1 MINICLKQI
10 NMTAIRSLADEL
22 REKMRQ
28 QNNETENGQPEA
40 SPLEQDRTSPQ
51 PPKKKAGKPPP
62 AKASSTLENLL
73 TELFEYELTG
83 NEKLLIRLESRTV
96 FMLKQLKVTK
106 GIDMNKLIA
115 YSLDV
120 FFKER
125 PELIN
130 YIKTSLQTIEL

>member
-1 MINICLKQI
+1 
-10 NMTAIRSLADEL
+10 MTAIRSLADEL

-28 QNNETENGQPEA
+28 QPGAEKHEPEKPTQAQNA
-40 SPLEQDRTSPQ
+40 SQDKPLR
-51 PPKKKAGKPPP
+51 KKAGKPPP
-62 AKASSTLENLL
+62 ANPS
-73 TELFEYELTG
+73 TELETLFAELTAYELAG
-83 NEKLLIRLESRTV
+83 NEKLLIRVDGRTV

-115 YSLDV
+115 YSLEA

-130 YIKTSLQTIEL
+130 YIKSSLQTIEL

>member
-1 MINICLKQI
+1 
-10 NMTAIRSLADEL
+10 MTVIRSLADEL

-28 QNNETENGQPEA
+28 PPGNEKPETESQSQPK
-40 SPLEQDRTSPQ
+40 PDNHDKPV
-51 PPKKKAGKPPP
+51 KKKAGKPPP
-62 AKASSTLENLL
+62 EKSSTELETFFAEL
-73 TELFEYELTG
+73 TAYELTG
-83 NEKLLIRLESRTV
+83 NEKLLIRLDGRTV

-115 YSLDV
+115 YSLET

-130 YIKTSLQTIEL
+130 YIKASLQTIEL